1 MSRRGAPSESERIP
15 LLKSLDLQG
24 YKTFASKTGFVFG
37 PSITAIVGPNGTGK
51 SNIADAIRW
60 VLGEQS
66 FSLLRGKRTEDMIF
80 SGSES
85 RARAGMAGVT
95 ITFNNIDEWLPI
107 DYSEVSIG
115 RRAYRDGQNE
125 YLLNGQKVRLRDIQE
140 LLAESGLAQRTYTVI
155 GQGMV
160 DAALALRASERRE
173 LFEEAAGIGLYR
185 IRREEAERRLE
196 RTKRNLERV
205 EDILAELKPTL
216 RRLKRQ
222 AERAASHSMV
232 REELRSALRQWY
244 GYQWHKLRD
253 EVERIGGQ
261 TREQTARSEQLRRSQ
276 QGENLRLA
284 AIRRLIGERRTEM
297 HALSQQVTTLNTE
310 RESHVR
316 RLAVTQE
323 RLRGLEEQ
331 GGLLRQELESAQ
343 ARKEELEA
351 ILVSA
356 REEHQEREE
365 AVRSAEEALAAFGE
379 GEGLEPGQGPGLKK
393 QVQTLRQAVE
403 AKVAGAASLQARLD
417 RNRGEQG
424 ALAEKLSTIQEG
436 LAKGR
441 TRLADAGDE
450 YEGAAAA
457 LAKAEGQRAQA
468 EASLEGLQDRLA
480 DLESD
485 RDQSRER
492 RSALREQREKIAA
505 GLKALRDQPE
515 ALERTAERLMQAA
528 RSGELNGLVG
538 ELHQGVRSPEK
549 YRTAIEAALGEF
561 SSGLAFRSR
570 EDVAGALDWLQARAR
585 GNKAALAPI
594 KPARQP
600 FLLGAPQDPGC
611 LGNATDMVECQPEYE
626 DLAHLLLSRTLIVE
640 NRAAAHRLLPGL
652 PLDGRVV
659 TLAGEVF
666 HSTGLVLVG
675 VNGAS
680 HRAEPSVEHLVK
692 RLKTVEAKLQSAE
705 QEVGGLEDALARTKA
720 EVEVARQGISRALKG
735 ESEARLRLE
744 RAGQAQAEAKRGQAS
759 RKQGLEVCRRDLSS
773 LQREDEA
780 FVKRIAEA
788 KTEKERLGQQ
798 LARLERDLESLK
810 SDPGREELE
819 RWLESRRSVMQAA
832 ERRVTELEDQLRRVE
847 GDLAGWEGRL
857 RANEA
862 ERSHLAPEI
871 AAAQRRVSELDVEVG
886 ALRDKIQPLDERLS
900 AAESERAVLEETES
914 TRREELERAEAD
926 LSRLQIELARREE
939 ELNSM
944 KRRIEDDF
952 GLVLFADQDED
963 DGQQQLILEGLFE
976 RLPRVNTLP
985 EEYGEQVNN
994 LRAQLRRM
1002 GSVSPESQREY
1013 EDLKRRV
1020 EFLTAQL
1027 ADLKGAEGQLGEV
1040 IGELDELM
1048 EREFRRTFEEVAE
1061 NFKSYFRR
1069 LFDGGSARLV
1079 LDGGADIN
1087 DMGIE
1092 IEARLPGRREQTLAM
1107 LSGGERSL
1115 TAISLVFALLKVSK
1129 TPFCVLDEVDAML
1142 DEINIVRF
1150 REMLQELSEDTQFIL
1165 ITHARQTV
1173 QAAEVVYGITMGSDS
1188 ASRVISMRLD
1198 EVERE
1203 LALK

>member
-1 MSRRGAPSESERIP
+1 MSRHGGHSESERIP
-15 LLKSLDLQG
+15 LLKSIELQG
-24 YKTFASKTGFVFG
+24 YKTFASKTEFVFG

-66 FSLLRGKRTEDMIF
+66 FGLLRGKRTEDMIF
-80 SGSES
+80 SGSET

-95 ITFNNIDEWLPI
+95 ITFSNIDEWLPI

-160 DAALALRASERRE
+160 DAALALRANERRE

-196 RTKRNLERV
+196 KTRRNLERV

-216 RRLKRQ
+216 RRLRRQ
-222 AERAASHSMV
+222 AERAASHSQV

-244 GYQWHKLRD
+244 GYHWHRLRD
-253 EVERIGGQ
+253 EVERIGEQ
-261 TREQTARSEQLRRSQ
+261 TREQAALSEGLRRSQ
-276 QGENLRLA
+276 QGENSRLA
-284 AIRRLIGERRTEM
+284 AIRRRIGEQRMEL
-297 HALSQQVTTLNTE
+297 HALSQQLTTLSTE
-310 RESHVR
+310 RESHIR

-331 GGLLRQELESAQ
+331 GSLLRQERESAL
-343 ARKEELEA
+343 ARKGELET
-351 ILVSA
+351 ILASA
-356 REEHQEREE
+356 REEHQKREA
-365 AVRSAEEALAAFGE
+365 AVRLAEEAAAALGGGE
-379 GEGLEPGQGPGLKK
+379 DLGSGLGPGLKK

-403 AKVAGAASLQARLD
+403 ASVAGVASLRAKLD
-417 RNRGEQG
+417 RNRAEQG
-424 ALAEKLSTIQEG
+424 ALAERISAIRVGLGEG
-436 LAKGR
+436 KAHLAK
-441 TRLADAGDE
+441 AGDE
-450 YEGAAAA
+450 YKGAVAE
-457 LAKAEGQRAQA
+457 LAQAEERRAQA

-480 DLESD
+480 GLESGRD
-485 RDQSRER
+485 RSRER
-492 RSALREQREKIAA
+492 RSALREQREKVAA
-505 GLKALRDQPE
+505 GLKALRDRPE
-515 ALERTAERLMQAA
+515 APERTTERLMQAA
-528 RSGELNGLVG
+528 RGGELNGLVG
-538 ELHQGVRSPEK
+538 ELRQGVRSPGK
-549 YRTAIEAALGEF
+549 YRIAIEAALGEF

-570 EDVAGALDWLQARAR
+570 EDVARALDWLQARAR

-600 FLLGAPQDPGC
+600 FLLGAPQDAGC
-611 LGNATDMVECQPEYE
+611 LGNAADMVECDPEYE
-626 DLAHLLLSRTLIVE
+626 DLAHLLLNRTLIVE
-640 NRAAAHRLLPGL
+640 NRTAAHRLLPRL

-675 VNGAS
+675 VNGTN
-680 HRAEPSVEHLVK
+680 HRAKPSLGQLEKRLESVELEL
-692 RLKTVEAKLQSAE
+692 RSAE
-705 QEVGGLEDALARTKA
+705 REVDRLEEAVAQTKA
-720 EVEVARQGISRALKG
+720 EVEAARGRISDAMKS
-735 ESEARLRLE
+735 ESGARLRLE
-744 RAGQAQAEAKRGQAS
+744 RAGRTQAEAERDQS
-759 RKQGLEVCRRDLSS
+759 VRQEELEISQRNLGDLRR
-773 LQREDEA
+773 EYEA
-780 FVKRIAEA
+780 FLTQIGETEA
-788 KTEKERLGQQ
+788 EKERLGEQ
-798 LARLERDLESLK
+798 LARLERELEQSK

-819 RWLESRRSVMQAA
+819 RRLESRRAVMQVA

-847 GDLAGWEGRL
+847 GDLADWEGRL

-862 ERSHLAPEI
+862 ERSQLEPEI
-871 AAAQRRVSELDVEVG
+871 VATESRVSELDGQVS
-886 ALRDKIQPLDERLS
+886 ALRDKIQPLEKALS
-900 AAESERAVLEETES
+900 AAEGEREELEKAEG
-914 TRREELERAEAD
+914 RKREELERTETD
-926 LSRLQIELARREE
+926 HSRLQIELARREE

-952 GLVLFADQDED
+952 GLILFADQEEDE
-963 DGQQQLILEGLFE
+963 GHQQLILEGLFE
-976 RLPRVNTLP
+976 RLPRVDTLP
-985 EEYGEQVNN
+985 EEFGQQVNN

-1002 GSVSPESQREY
+1002 GSVSPQSQSEY

-1027 ADLKGAEGQLGEV
+1027 ADLREAEGQLGEV

-1048 EREFRRTFEEVAE
+1048 EREFRRTFEEVAG

-1079 LDGGADIN
+1079 LDGGAAIN
-1087 DMGIE
+1087 EMGIE

-1115 TAISLVFALLKVSK
+1115 TAISLIFALLKVSK

-1150 REMLQELSEDTQFIL
+1150 REMLGELSEDTQFIL

-1188 ASRVISMRLD
+1188 TSRVISMRLD